1 MGKNGKHQ
9 LANNDVRELTASQPI
24 SQPKTPIP
32 GLTLVNQAPLE
43 DSERLVGQDLL
54 DTLEEKAT
62 LVDGAPPQ
70 DAEVNADANKSGNGK
85 RRSRRR
91 RGVQTGN
98 ADSRPVGARSPP
110 ATQHKLEEQGGVNA
124 APPYRPPQ
132 AATNPQQA
140 QAWSNF
146 PTSNGQYYGQ
156 QQPAWGQQAVWGM
169 QNAALPYM
177 QQSSWRPVQ
186 SLPYRNAQS
195 NPWTQPNSFTQ
206 QQQFMMQQQNWRNP
220 PAAAQQTGWG
230 SSAPQSFGLP
240 INATSTAQFQANN
253 FGAKAIGRMQ
263 GTPGKKPWKN
273 EQGYLMWGLPPLPT
287 AAYTQQATTK
297 PNPELRDAP
306 GKLLVILD
314 LNGVLLYRERR
325 KDPKKFDPRSDLAKF
340 FEYLFANHEVM
351 IWSSAKPENVES
363 MVQNLF
369 NEEQY
374 SKLVA
379 IWARDK
385 LRLTPTQYAGRA
397 QVYKQL
403 SWVWEDTDIEAK
415 GLETG
420 QGNWS
425 QSNTVLVDDSALK
438 ASAEPHNLVEVPEFK
453 GVAKEYSCGSVLSQI
468 AGYLEDAKYATDVS
482 YHMRNAPFKV
492 DGGWKYEW

>member
-1 MGKNGKHQ
+1 MGTNSRHQ
-9 LANNDVRELTASQPI
+9 LANNDVRELAASQPI
-24 SQPKTPIP
+24 SQPKPPIP
-32 GLTLVNQAPLE
+32 GLTFVNQAPPE

-54 DTLEEKAT
+54 DALEEKAT
-62 LVDGAPPQ
+62 LVDGAPPEGV
-70 DAEVNADANKSGNGK
+70 EVNAEANKSGNGK

-91 RGVQTGN
+91 RGAQAGN
-98 ADSRPVGARSPP
+98 GDNRPVGAPSPP
-110 ATQHKLEEQGGVNA
+110 VTQHKLEEQGGLSA
-124 APPYRPPQ
+124 APQYRPPQ

-156 QQPAWGQQAVWGM
+156 QQPTWGQQAVWGM
-169 QNAALPYM
+169 QNAAMPYM
-177 QQSSWRPVQ
+177 QQSTWRSVQ
-186 SLPYRNAQS
+186 SLPYRSAQS
-195 NPWTQPNSFTQ
+195 NSWTQPNSFTQ
-206 QQQFMMQQQNWRNP
+206 QKPFMMQQYWRNA

-230 SSAPQSFGLP
+230 SSAPQSFGMP
-240 INATSTAQFQANN
+240 INATSPTQFQANN
-253 FGAKAIGRMQ
+253 FGAKAISKMQ
-263 GTPGKKPWKN
+263 GTPGKKLWKN

-287 AAYTQQATTK
+287 AAYTQQSTTK
-297 PNPELRDAP
+297 PKPERRETP
-306 GKLLVILD
+306 RKLLVILD

-325 KDPKKFDPRSDLAKF
+325 KDPKTFDPRSDLAKF

-351 IWSSAKPENVES
+351 IWSSAKPENVEL
-363 MVQNLF
+363 MAENLF
-369 NEEQY
+369 SEEQH

-379 IWARDK
+379 VWGRDK
-385 LRLTPTQYAGRA
+385 LRLTPAQYAAKA

-403 SWVWEDTDIEAK
+403 SWAWEDTDIEAK

-420 QGNWS
+420 QGKWS
-425 QSNTVLVDDSALK
+425 QSNTVLVDDSVLK
-438 ASAEPHNLVEVPEFK
+438 ASAEPHNLIEVPEFK
-453 GVAKEYSCGSVLSQI
+453 GVAEEYSCGSVLSQL